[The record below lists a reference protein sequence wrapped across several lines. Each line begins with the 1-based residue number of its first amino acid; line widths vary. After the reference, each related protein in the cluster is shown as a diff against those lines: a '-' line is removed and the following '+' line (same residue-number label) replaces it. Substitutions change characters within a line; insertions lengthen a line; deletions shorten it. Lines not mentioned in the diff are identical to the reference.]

1 MEGSGQMEGK
11 LCSIEQ
17 MWVEREREKKRRKK
31 ETRNEEMFFH

>member
-17 MWVEREREKKRRKK
+17 MWVEREREEEKK
-31 ETRNEEMFFH
+31 EGDEE